1 MALQETTGA
10 ESTASTGADAQQ
22 QLSDTARQAVDDVG
36 QAANDAM
43 QGDFWSLWKLVEAYA
58 VPAITALLV
67 LVIGYFAAKL
77 LSRMASMPVRRKV
90 DETLGRFTGKLVFYS
105 IMLFTILG
113 VLGMFGVSVTS
124 FAAVI
129 GAAGFA
135 VGLAFQGTLSN
146 FSAGVLLLVFRPFK
160 VGDVISAGGVSA
172 KVDEIDLF
180 VTTLNTP
187 DNRRFIV
194 PNGQITGSTIENVSF
209 HSERRVD
216 LTIGVDYAACLDQT
230 RRVLGEAVECQRE
243 KMVEGEGREFQI
255 VLSDL
260 GDSAVVWTVRFWTH
274 RDDYWSVREQLLA
287 DVKNGLD
294 QAGIG
299 IPFPQM
305 DVHMHQ
311 QTA

>member
-1 MALQETTGA
+1 MALQETTGG
-10 ESTASTGADAQQ
+10 ESAVSTGADAQQ